1 MFWRNRT
8 GCIPPKIKCSQA
20 TRATPPETAKTT
32 SGDIEIDRCVSGAER
47 VRCISKDVTTI
58 PGDDEGVGCVSVSS
72 FVPGRV
78 STIPSFVEGVC
89 WLSVEAAS
97 ILIIASC
104 VNEVNSST
112 SQTPS
117 SSWVSVKTARIS
129 WSKFR
134 IVSSFSCNRSFCSLN
149 NVFFRG
155 DSRLSSLNACKIS
168 SADEIIF
175 LVTRSELPFYRKLS
189 RHQDYRS

>member
-1 MFWRNRT
+1 MPNVR
-8 GCIPPKIKCSQA
+8 KQLA
-20 TRATPPETAKTT
+20 PPETSKTT

-89 WLSVEAAS
+89 WLAVEAAS

-104 VNEVNSST
+104 IN
-112 SQTPS
+112 
-117 SSWVSVKTARIS
+117 
-129 WSKFR
+129 
-134 IVSSFSCNRSFCSLN
+134 
-149 NVFFRG
+149 
-155 DSRLSSLNACKIS
+155 
-168 SADEIIF
+168 
-175 LVTRSELPFYRKLS
+175 
-189 RHQDYRS
+189 